1 MDMSMMLT
9 FKRLAALS
17 KDSFLILSALEK
29 SPNKVWSKNIS
40 SKSDQEWLEPVN
52 NVVERLTIVWSISIE
67 RSSVC

>member
-17 KDSFLILSALEK
+17 KDSFFILSALEK

-52 NVVERLTIVWSISIE
+52 NVVERLTIEWSISIE
-67 RSSVC
+67 RSSIC